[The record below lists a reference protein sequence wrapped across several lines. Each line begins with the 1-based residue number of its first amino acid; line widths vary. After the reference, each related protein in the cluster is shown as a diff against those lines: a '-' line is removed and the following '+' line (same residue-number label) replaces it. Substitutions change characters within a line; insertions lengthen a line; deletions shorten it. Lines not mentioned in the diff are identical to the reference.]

1 MFVFG
6 FNWGYSHISSVKV
19 TDSAVLGPISVGW
32 RTTFSPKFWNV
43 GDQKKMSAWGELKSS
58 ATDICL
64 EAYFVPCQKRL
75 FKIKCNFEGSIA
87 IIDLGQFVRQ
97 PTN

>member
-1 MFVFG
+1 
-6 FNWGYSHISSVKV
+6 
-19 TDSAVLGPISVGW
+19 
-32 RTTFSPKFWNV
+32 
-43 GDQKKMSAWGELKSS
+43 MSAWGELKSS

-75 FKIKCNFEGSIA
+75 FKMKCNFEGSIA